1 MVSVS
6 STSSASQS
14 VLQQL
19 SLQQAKRNADQ
30 AEERARS
37 LKAQANEAQQAA
49 NQSQERARALE
60 VESSQAQEDASQ
72 ARSGL
77 ASLKA
82 SPVEQTMTTLSKVT
96 SKTASQTPTPTPAP
110 TVAAQPA
117 TSVNSQGQVTGKL
130 VNVVA

>member
-6 STSSASQS
+6 STSGISQS
-14 VLQQL
+14 ALQQL

-30 AEERARS
+30 AEERART
-37 LKAQANEAQQAA
+37 LKAQADEAQQAA
-49 NQSQERARALE
+49 NQSQERARTLE
-60 VESSQAQEDASQ
+60 IESSQAQENASR

-82 SPVEQTMTTLSKVT
+82 SPVEQTMTTLSKVA
-96 SKTASQTPTPTPAP
+96 SKTASQAPTPTPT
-110 TVAAQPA
+110 AATQPV